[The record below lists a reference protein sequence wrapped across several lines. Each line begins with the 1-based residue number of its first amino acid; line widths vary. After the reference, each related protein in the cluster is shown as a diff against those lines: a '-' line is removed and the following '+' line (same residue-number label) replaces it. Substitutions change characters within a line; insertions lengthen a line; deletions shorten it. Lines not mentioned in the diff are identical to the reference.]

1 MLMRRALRLL
11 APLVLAAA
19 ASAAQAPADLAARCA
34 ALPAALVPSL
44 PKRPVARLS
53 ASPEGLGAPGTL
65 TLRARVEGWALQAS
79 LSVRAERRW
88 DERGG
93 LLDLW
98 AGGALERTLAYGPL
112 QAADNGMHT
121 FTLRAQ
127 VCYRSGGAV
136 AGEEIT
142 AQARVPVFIPWSTG
156 DLPWLVW
163 REAEAANYIK
173 GVLNDVTGGQ
183 PMFIEGLVT
192 GLADPVRAVLR
203 DYLVKGYL
211 NQGNYPPS
219 CSGLCYAVAP
229 VQARLYAVDGAR
241 AGGLFQLGWAQLG
254 LYGGHKDS
262 RAFEV
267 GGKGVAGVLLVRG
280 YRHDYILLS
289 GKGDFSDPQVQVVE
303 MPKGGAEVLRQALA
317 LAALQ
322 SQAKEV
328 RP

>member
-1 MLMRRALRLL
+1 MRRALRLL

-19 ASAAQAPADLAARCA
+19 QAAAQAPADLAARCA
-34 ALPAALVPSL
+34 ALPAALLPNL
-44 PKRPVARLS
+44 PKRPLASLS
-53 ASPEGLGAPGTL
+53 VSPEGLGASGAL

-136 AGEEIT
+136 AGEELT
-142 AQARVPVFIPWSTG
+142 AQARVPVFIPWATA
-156 DLPWLVW
+156 DLPRLLW
-163 REAEAANYIK
+163 REAEAANYVK
-173 GVLNDVTGGQ
+173 GLAGDVAGGE
-183 PMFIEGLVT
+183 PMSVEGLVV
-192 GLADPVRAVLR
+192 GLAEGLRALLREHLVR
-203 DYLVKGYL
+203 GYL
-211 NQGNYPPS
+211 NEGHYPPS

-229 VQARLYAVDGAR
+229 VRLRLYAVDGAR
-241 AGGLFQLGWAQLG
+241 AGGLFQQGWAQLG
-254 LYGGHKDS
+254 LYGGVKDS

-280 YRHDYILLS
+280 WRHDYVLLS
-289 GKGDFSDPQVQVVE
+289 QRGDFSDAQVQVVE
-303 MPKGGAEVLRQALA
+303 MPKGGAEALRQALA

-322 SQAKEV
+322 AQAKEV